1 MKPLLI
7 LDCHYL
13 CHRAFHAQRDLSF
26 GGISTGV
33 IYGFL
38 KQIGHLKDTFQ
49 TDRVAF
55 CFEGT
60 TLYRRID
67 FPDYKMKRIN
77 TEAADPEKTKARG
90 DLCRQIDALRTSYL
104 RQIGFRNIFYY
115 PGWESDDIMGRMAK
129 TAKPEDEVILVT
141 SDADMYQLLRPNVL
155 MYCPTKKRLLTEDW
169 FKQSYGIE
177 PWQWAMVKAMA
188 GCSSDG
194 VPGIPGVGEITAVKF
209 IKKQLPK
216 TSAIYKTITSPEA
229 AEIVQRNRILVEL
242 PYENVPTPT
251 PEWDDT
257 EKISTKGWNDVCARL
272 GIKSMIGRAPVFSR
286 RMLKEER

>member
-26 GGISTGV
+26 HGIATGV

-38 KQIGHLKDTFQ
+38 KQIGHLKETFQ

-60 TLYRRID
+60 TLYRRVD
-67 FPDYKMKRIN
+67 FPEYKMKRISA
-77 TEAADPEKTKARG
+77 EAGDPEKTKARG
-90 DLCRQIDALRTSYL
+90 DLCRQIDALRIHYL

-129 TAKPEDEVILVT
+129 KAAPDDEVILVT

-169 FKQSYGIE
+169 FRRSYGIR

-194 VPGIPGVGEITAVKF
+194 VPGIPGVGEITALKF
-209 IKKQLPK
+209 IKKELPK
-216 TSAIYKTITSPEA
+216 TSAIYKVITSPEA
-229 AEIVQRNRILVEL
+229 AEIVQRNRQLVEL

-257 EKISTKGWNDVCARL
+257 ERISAKGWNDVCVRL